1 MRAVATLLLAFAGAA
16 STFADEAQEP
26 PVLVDQLGRSDGLR
40 AHRGRVV
47 VGLVADLRALRHLK
61 AWEVELRDRL
71 GDAAEEIRFLRV
83 ADAPENRGV
92 TRERVIDKLDGRVPD
107 EVSILVDLEGS
118 WRNAYGLETRRPNV
132 LLFDVDGRLRHTVRG
147 TVDPEIAERVAA
159 WVLELQPP
167 R

>member
-1 MRAVATLLLAFAGAA
+1 MRAVATLLLVLTGAA
-16 STFADEAQEP
+16 STLADETQEP
-26 PVLVDQLGRSDGLR
+26 PELVDQLGRADGLR

-83 ADAPENRGV
+83 ADAPPDRGV
-92 TRERVIDKLDGRVPD
+92 TRERVLDKLDGRVPD
-107 EVSILVDLEGS
+107 EVSILVDLEGT
-118 WRNAYGLETRRPNV
+118 WRQTYALETRRPNV
-132 LLFDVDGRLRHTVRG
+132 LLFDVDGRLRRTVRG

-159 WVLELQPP
+159 WALELLPA